1 MQGKVGTVQMAST
14 RRMGPQDSATS
25 NALLDATERVLRNE
39 GYGAATSRRIAAEA
53 GMKQQLVYYYFRT
66 MDELLLQT
74 FKRRTELA
82 LARLEEDVAADLPIQ
97 AIWKNLTAT
106 VDGKLVFEFV
116 ALANHHEG
124 IRQEV
129 SRYMTE
135 SRRMEADAIARQF
148 KDRRVDAG
156 PLTPSAAA
164 FIMYCVSLVLRREAA
179 TGITEGHD
187 DVLAFMDWALGRA
200 A

>member
-1 MQGKVGTVQMAST
+1 MAAT

-39 GYGAATSRRIAAEA
+39 GYGAATSRRIATEA
-53 GMKQQLVYYYFRT
+53 GVKQQLVYYYFRT
-66 MDELLLQT
+66 MDELLLAT
-74 FKRRTELA
+74 FKRRTERA
-82 LARLEEDVAADLPIQ
+82 LARLEEDIAADLPIQ
-97 AIWKNLTAT
+97 AIWKNLTTT

-116 ALANHHEG
+116 ALANHHDG

-129 SRYMTE
+129 ARYMAA
-135 SRRMEADAIARQF
+135 SRRMEAKAIARQF
-148 KDRRVDAG
+148 AERGVDTG

-187 DVLAFMDWALGRA
+187 DVLAFMDWALGRTG
-200 A
+200 

>member
-1 MQGKVGTVQMAST
+1 
-14 RRMGPQDSATS
+14 MGPQDSATS